1 MVEQI
6 TLAQERN
13 SQRGNH
19 SNMNRHIQQFLF
31 DLIFT
36 VGLIAVVVILAVDP
50 LQIL

>member
-19 SNMNRHIQQFLF
+19 SNMNRHIVRFLF
-31 DLIFT
+31 DVILAIGI
-36 VGLIAVVVILAVDP
+36 VSIIVILAVDP